1 MTKEIQI
8 LFQLEK
14 LYGKVMTLEQALE
27 AMGRVIS
34 VADVLEDE
42 EHEYDLMEL
51 INQTGDEVLNE
62 E

>member
-27 AMGRVIS
+27 AMGRVVTII
-34 VADVLEDE
+34 DVLEDE

>member
-8 LFQLEK
+8 LFQLER
-14 LYGKVMTLEQALE
+14 LYGKVMTLSQALE
-27 AMGRVIS
+27 AMGRV
-34 VADVLEDE
+34 VATTDVLEDE

-51 INQTGDEVLNE
+51 IIQIGDEVLNE